1 MSNFDVRI
9 KVTNHNRNNS
19 GKIPSGPTPI
29 GKSEPSF
36 KSIKAAQQQ

>member
-19 GKIPSGPTPI
+19 GKIVPGSGNL
-29 GKSEPSF
+29 GKSEPTY
-36 KSIKAAQQQ
+36 KSIKPQQ

>member
-19 GKIPSGPTPI
+19 GKIPTGSSHL
-29 GKSEPSF
+29 GKSESVYRSVKP
-36 KSIKAAQQQ
+36 QQ